1 MRSSGNLHVT
11 ATHLID
17 DVKRYG
23 PVDSALVFACEK
35 ACQFLFNRVHS
46 GDRIAQKVLNKHCE
60 CSRLG
65 VIGLSSRREDSGAPH
80 NRSRTAKPPKSI
92 FFLGTYFGTQKGAC
106 YVHMR
111 GEPGNATG

>member
-1 MRSSGNLHVT
+1 MHSL
-11 ATHLID
+11 THLLD

-23 PVDSALVFACEK
+23 PVDSALAFAYEN
-35 ACQFLFNRVHS
+35 AYQLLFNRVHS
-46 GDRIAQKVLNKHCE
+46 GGRIIEQISNRHSE

-65 VIGLSSRREDSGAPH
+65 VIGLSSRREDSRAPH

-92 FFLGTYFGTQKGAC
+92 FFRGTYFGTQNGEC
-106 YVHMR
+106 YVHLR

>member
-17 DVKRYG
+17 DVKRND
-23 PVDSALVFACEK
+23 PIDRASAFDYENAYQL
-35 ACQFLFNRVHS
+35 LFNRVHS
-46 GDRIAQKVLNKHCE
+46 GKRIIEQISNKHGE

-80 NRSRTAKPPKSI
+80 NRSSTAKPPKSI
-92 FFLGTYFGTQKGAC
+92 FSLG
-106 YVHMR
+106 
-111 GEPGNATG
+111 